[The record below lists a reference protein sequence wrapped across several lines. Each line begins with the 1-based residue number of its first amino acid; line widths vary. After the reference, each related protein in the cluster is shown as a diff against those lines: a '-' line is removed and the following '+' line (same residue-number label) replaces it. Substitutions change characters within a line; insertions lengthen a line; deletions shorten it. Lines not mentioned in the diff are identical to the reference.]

1 MHNRFRATLSCAAI
15 ALAAL
20 TTTPARA
27 QVTRAFDGAAT
38 GTYPQGA
45 GIDFFELGNFM
56 QETFSGVGLA
66 SVNALNVDFRFQSN
80 LTSSVA
86 ANRTMSFSVFLNGTA
101 VGSLA
106 STLFPIQPTAGNVLL
121 SFVGFGN
128 VNASGGNYTVTP
140 GKPNLVPAGAGINT
154 VDVLGVQRHF
164 LNISFLTGCAL
175 TAGDANGDAS
185 ITTIDVIA
193 IQRFYLGFAAGTANA
208 GIYQFT
214 PSNRNY
220 PGVTTSQTSQNY
232 STIVFGDIA
241 APFVE

>member
-128 VNASGGNYTVTP
+128 VNASGGNYTVRIVQSSTTLP
-140 GKPNLVPAGAGINT
+140 GSTGSLSVLNSGPNPTTVTFNSTSSSTVPEPST
-154 VDVLGVQRHF
+154 YVL
-164 LNISFLTGCAL
+164 C
-175 TAGDANGDAS
+175 
-185 ITTIDVIA
+185 
-193 IQRFYLGFAAGTANA
+193 AAGLLAV
-208 GIYQFT
+208 
-214 PSNRNY
+214 
-220 PGVTTSQTSQNY
+220 GVASRRRKRLVVS
-232 STIVFGDIA
+232 
-241 APFVE
+241 